1 MELFSGLVRET
12 AGGLEALLVDAGEE
26 APGPGLDDAGTAQED
41 TGRDGTDQGGRDSRS
56 RPDRDELPGL
66 ERPGGSGQ
74 AGRSRSAPMMSR
86 DLPVTAGPAVREME
100 QVADDPLADFGQAV
114 RKAEELVL
122 RARGTLDSEVA
133 SVEGRF
139 LQSMPWRAG
148 EPGELDLVATVAN
161 YAERGGLV
169 REHDVRVLRRAPE
182 RVDYL
187 ILIDHSGSMVGRK
200 LSLAAVLAAVVAQLS
215 EVGGTR
221 YGVLAFDEQV
231 ASVKEL
237 DAEDDISDVV
247 ERILLLPE
255 GSATDLSRA
264 LQAAIDRTGDLPAAQ
279 TVLISDCMPTRG
291 MTGYQELAGL
301 AARVPSLHICYLD
314 DRQPVIELHDSQTRL
329 NLYEWWA
336 RRWVGDQRVYNVDH
350 VDDLDLVVE
359 GLSAG
364 EPRA

>member
-1 MELFSGLVRET
+1 
-12 AGGLEALLVDAGEE
+12 
-26 APGPGLDDAGTAQED
+26 
-41 TGRDGTDQGGRDSRS
+41 
-56 RPDRDELPGL
+56 
-66 ERPGGSGQ
+66 
-74 AGRSRSAPMMSR
+74 MMSR
-86 DLPVTAGPAVREME
+86 DLPVTAGSAVREME
-100 QVADDPLADFGQAV
+100 EVADDPLADFGQAV
-114 RKAEELVL
+114 RKAAELVL
-122 RARGTLDSEVA
+122 RARGTLDSQGA

-148 EPGELDLVATVAN
+148 EPGELDLVATVAS

-169 REHDVRVLRRAPE
+169 RDRDVRVLRRTPE

-231 ASVKEL
+231 ESVKEL

-255 GSATDLSRA
+255 GKATDLSRA
-264 LQAAIDRTGDLPAAQ
+264 LQAAIDRTTDLPAAQ

-291 MTGYQELAGL
+291 MTGYSELAGL

-314 DRQPVIELHDSQTRL
+314 DRQPVIELHDSQARL

-359 GLSAG
+359 GLSAE